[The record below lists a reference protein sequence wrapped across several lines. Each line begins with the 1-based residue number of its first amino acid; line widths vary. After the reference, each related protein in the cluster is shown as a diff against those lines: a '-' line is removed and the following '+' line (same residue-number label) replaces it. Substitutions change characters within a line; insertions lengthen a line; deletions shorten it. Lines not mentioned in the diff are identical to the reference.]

1 MADRSCLAG
10 AGGDPRPV
18 QIGPQLGSLSHLTGF
33 AAARLALTQPE
44 RVAVMVND
52 RVLRRSDLDATGL
65 SGGDS
70 VEIVTFAGGGDAR
83 FERTGR

>member
-1 MADRSCLAG
+1 MNTAENLGIRLNGEARRICAG
-10 AGGDPRPV
+10 MSVMSLLRE
-18 QIGPQLGSLSHLTGF
+18 IG
-33 AAARLALTQPE
+33 AQPE